1 MQLGDDKFPKKRT
14 DLIHVM
20 DQYTKRA
27 VVKAVESQGSSF
39 ANTGG
44 RGGRGGRGNRNN
56 NNNNNSDKKEPYDK
70 KFWADRECRRC
81 HEKGHPAEHCTAD
94 KPASSSDK
102 RRDKDKDE
110 ERSSSGK
117 KKSTKERV
125 KEFEKKYQKSFSQI
139 NNKVKEINEDY
150 QDLLNQ
156 SWSEDSH
163 QSGHSSFHFGRVH
176 ASFA

>member
-1 MQLGDDKFPKKRT
+1 M
-14 DLIHVM
+14 
-20 DQYTKRA
+20 
-27 VVKAVESQGSSF
+27 KAVESQGSSF

-70 KFWADRECRRC
+70 KFWADKECKRC

-94 KPASSSDK
+94 KPVSSSDK

-117 KKSTKERV
+117 KKSTKERL
-125 KEFEKKYQKSFSQI
+125 KEFREEVPKVFFTNQQQGERNRMKTTRICSTSLGQKNLIRVGTAASI
-139 NNKVKEINEDY
+139 LVECMLLLLKVKRGLI
-150 QDLLNQ
+150 
-156 SWSEDSH
+156 
-163 QSGHSSFHFGRVH
+163 
-176 ASFA
+176 